1 MVGRGWKACSVTTMQ
16 LKTEL
21 RNQWLNPLRSENYS
35 LKKGY
40 FIIFPRKLT
49 ETLKIYPDSK
59 IALSARPGL

>member
-1 MVGRGWKACSVTTMQ
+1 MQ
-16 LKTEL
+16 LKPEL

-59 IALSARPGL
+59 NRPFSTSWLVTIRLPLERN